1 MKFKYLV
8 IGSNSFSGSHFIRYL
23 ITKNHSVLGVS
34 RSNEINETFLPYKWN
49 IENKKFKFYK
59 VNLNTQLSFLL
70 KLIRKFKTKY
80 IINFAAQGMVEQSWL
95 FPEQWYE
102 TNLLSQVKLHDQLR
116 KIKTIKKYIHITTP
130 EVYGNTKSWVKENFN
145 FKPSTPYAI
154 SRATCDIHLKSFYKN
169 YKFPVIFT
177 RAANVFGPGQ
187 QLYRIVPKAMICAR
201 LGKKINLHGGGKS
214 KRSFVYI
221 EDVCEALYKIL
232 ERGKVGETYHISTNK
247 ILTIKDLVKKICS
260 MTLVKFNDLVKVS
273 KERKGKD
280 HAYLL
285 NTSKIRKQLKWR
297 DKTSLEAGMKE
308 TLRWIDRELNYLK
321 KISREYEHKI

>member
-116 KIKTIKKYIHITTP
+116 KIKTINNWSRRYTFFD
-130 EVYGNTKSWVKENFN
+130 WNF
-145 FKPSTPYAI
+145 
-154 SRATCDIHLKSFYKN
+154 
-169 YKFPVIFT
+169 
-177 RAANVFGPGQ
+177 
-187 QLYRIVPKAMICAR
+187 
-201 LGKKINLHGGGKS
+201 
-214 KRSFVYI
+214 
-221 EDVCEALYKIL
+221 
-232 ERGKVGETYHISTNK
+232 
-247 ILTIKDLVKKICS
+247 
-260 MTLVKFNDLVKVS
+260 
-273 KERKGKD
+273 
-280 HAYLL
+280 
-285 NTSKIRKQLKWR
+285 
-297 DKTSLEAGMKE
+297 
-308 TLRWIDRELNYLK
+308 
-321 KISREYEHKI
+321 